1 MELELLWGGGG
12 GGAVVIPMIKEI
24 NTDFLGLFQTPDIT
38 LTCQM
43 EPNALWLIY
52 SALTRH
58 VNLAAKHC
66 LQK

>member
-12 GGAVVIPMIKEI
+12 GAVVISVIKEI

-38 LTCQM
+38 LTCLT

-58 VNLAAKHC
+58 VNLAAKQC